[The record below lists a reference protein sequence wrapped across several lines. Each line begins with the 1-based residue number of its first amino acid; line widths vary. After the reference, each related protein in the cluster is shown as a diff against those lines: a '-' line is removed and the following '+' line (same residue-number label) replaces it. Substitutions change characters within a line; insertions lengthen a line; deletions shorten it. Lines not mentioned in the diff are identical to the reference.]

1 MGVNEIRKGKYE
13 KVKKIQATN
22 LKVQDEKK
30 IRIGEFYLPN
40 LKVLVGEKEG
50 SFFVKSNFNLKVGF
64 LTRNKTIFEKRYPTL
79 K

>member
-1 MGVNEIRKGKYE
+1 MGVNEIRKGKYG

-50 SFFVKSNFNLKVGF
+50 SLPFEDFCD
-64 LTRNKTIFEKRYPTL
+64 LTGD
-79 K
+79 